1 MGDWADTLGDSLRF
15 VLTERRARKNEDM
28 GMRESARRFAIE
40 QEASK
45 ESRALAKAA
54 SDRLAAH
61 DDRAAGEQFLG
72 NLNAYEGALPDAA
85 PDEMRALRGSL
96 AADPSGFL
104 RSAENYDLRDAALR
118 KFGPKWSAL
127 REEERKAAID
137 KAAAGRTS
145 SFDAGERIR
154 VAQAQAALRALLEGA
169 KTDVPASGMYPME
182 IGEDGKPITHGAD
195 DLAERRQRAALAAMT
210 AILGTDLG
218 GAAPARPAAPAAPRG
233 GIAAPRGTHGAPPPM
248 LGAPPAPR
256 PAGPA
261 RPSGAGSTIKMRYKG
276 AAGPGLNPGDVHD
289 VPVTDIP
296 QALVSGEWEHA
307 LVPGVAPQRR

>member
-1 MGDWADTLGDSLRF
+1 MGDWGDTLGDSLRF

-137 KAAAGRTS
+137 KAAAGRAS
-145 SFDAGERIR
+145 SFDVEGRIR
-154 VAQAQAALRALLEGA
+154 LARAQAAFKALTEGG
-169 KTDVPASGMYPME
+169 KLDVPASGMYPME

-195 DLAERRQRAALAAMT
+195 DLAERRKAAALAALA
-210 AILGTDLG
+210 AILGTDVG
-218 GAAPARPAAPAAPRG
+218 GEAPPARPAAPAQPRPT
-233 GIAAPRGTHGAPPPM
+233 IAAPRGTHGPPPPT
-248 LGAPPAPR
+248 LGGTPPGVSMSPGGRAPFKA
-256 PAGPA
+256 
-261 RPSGAGSTIKMRYKG
+261 TIKMRYEG
-276 AAGPGLNPGDVHD
+276 PPRPGLAAGQEMDM
-289 VPVTDIP
+289 PVDEVP
-296 QALVSGEWEHA
+296 QAMVGGWKHS
-307 LVPGVAPQRR
+307 LVPIRR

>member
-1 MGDWADTLGDSLRF
+1 MGDWGDTLGDSLRF

-45 ESRALAKAA
+45 ESRALARAA
-54 SDRLAAH
+54 ADRLAAH
-61 DDRAAGEQFLG
+61 DDRAAGESFLG
-72 NLNAYEGALPDAA
+72 NLNTFEGAIPDGA

-96 AADPSGFL
+96 AADPTGFL

-118 KFGPKWSAL
+118 KFGPKWQAL
-127 REEERKAAID
+127 KEQERTAAIE
-137 KAAAGRTS
+137 KAKAGRSS

-154 VAQAQAALRALLEGA
+154 VAQAQAALKALLEGA

-182 IGEDGKPITHGAD
+182 IGPDGKPITHGAD
-195 DLAERRQRAALAAMT
+195 DLADRRRAAALAAMT
-210 AILGTDLG
+210 SILGVDLGG
-218 GAAPARPAAPAAPRG
+218 GAAPRAPAAPRG
-233 GIAAPRGTHGAPPPM
+233 AIAAPRGTHGTPPPT

-261 RPSGAGSTIKMRYKG
+261 RPSGAGATIKMRYKG